1 MTARTSMGGV
11 TPTRE
16 RTIERVMRRK
26 SEGGG
31 GGGGGAGWMDGR
43 DGRRGRGDARSQPA
57 EIFTSGLR
65 RILSWSYTT
74 KAMAM
79 LGMIL
84 T

>member
-1 MTARTSMGGV
+1 MGGG
-11 TPTRE
+11 TSKT
-16 RTIERVMRRK
+16 RTIEGVLRRK
-26 SEGGG
+26 SEGGDGDGGDG
-31 GGGGGAGWMDGR
+31 GGGGGWMGR
-43 DGRRGRGDARSQPA
+43 DGGTPGRQPA

>member
-1 MTARTSMGGV
+1 MGGV
-11 TPTRE
+11 TPKT

-26 SEGGG
+26 SEGGDGDGGDGDG
-31 GGGGGAGWMDGR
+31 GGGWMGR
-43 DGRRGRGDARSQPA
+43 DGGTPGTPGRRAGRQPA